1 MIRLSRVNNGK
12 PVIQEELHEGKS
24 NANSLGIILTIFS
37 LVDAERMK
45 KKVSVTFLQLEKQN
59 DQAYAIFADDTN
71 KVYYKM
77 KINRYE
83 YDHWNIEENTL
94 LEDLAIQEISDL
106 LGLISWYEIKFD
118 DKWHIFYEF

>member
-1 MIRLSRVNNGK
+1 MKIKAMLIVLGLSSLFFLSGCGEN
-12 PVIQEELHEGKS
+12 EE
-24 NANSLGIILTIFS
+24 
-37 LVDAERMK
+37 
-45 KKVSVTFLQLEKQN
+45 KVSVTFLQLEKQN